1 MDRSS
6 RQKINKEIQDL
17 KDTLDEIDLIDDYRI
32 FKPKTAE
39 YTFSS
44 SVCETFS
51 RIDHILGH
59 KSSLNKFKKT
69 EITSSIFFDCNT
81 VRLDINHSGEKYC

>member
-17 KDTLDEIDLIDDYRI
+17 KDTLDEIDLIDDYKT

-39 YTFSS
+39 YTFFS
-44 SVCETFS
+44 SVP
-51 RIDHILGH
+51 
-59 KSSLNKFKKT
+59 
-69 EITSSIFFDCNT
+69 ITSP
-81 VRLDINHSGEKYC
+81 G

>member
-39 YTFSS
+39 YTFFS
-44 SVCETFS
+44 SVPVTFT
-51 RIDHILGH
+51 RIDHIMGR
-59 KSSLNKFKKT
+59 KSSLGKFNKIQICIKNFLT
-69 EITSSIFFDCNT
+69 
-81 VRLDINHSGEKYC
+81 